1 MLPLFWL
8 FLLVAASCS
17 SRIRSPQAASLVE
30 SREEASS
37 SLTCSLSARMATEN
51 GLSATACP
59 GLTAAAVDPNN
70 AEHCSRTNG
79 LRRQVESLAETERVA
94 ALHLH
99 IGDENRQLLLRDA
112 EQLRDRVPPSNF
124 ERFRV
129 LSQLSALQ
137 QLSDA
142 AREVAHPEVRRQLMG
157 RISAV
162 CYTARA
168 VAV

>member
-1 MLPLFWL
+1 MPALHALQRAL
-8 FLLVAASCS
+8 SIHAARAVPRVLSD
-17 SRIRSPQAASLVE
+17 SL
-30 SREEASS
+30 RW
-37 SLTCSLSARMATEN
+37 R
-51 GLSATACP
+51 GWR
-59 GLTAAAVDPNN
+59 GR
-70 AEHCSRTNG
+70 HCSRTNG

-157 RISAV
+157 RMSAV